1 MDLHLTGVVATGR
14 GLLLNLWR
22 LLSAG
27 RTGLLAALI
36 FGLLLVGPA
45 VLLATERGPAPDA
58 GVSTEPPDS
67 AAIEPSPAHVGPPA
81 TRAAEGQACSLHR
94 PEKGLCGLPLPGTTS
109 GDHSP
114 RFSD

>member
-1 MDLHLTGVVATGR
+1 MDLHLIGAVATGL
-14 GLLLNLWR
+14 GFLLARWR
-22 LLSAG
+22 LLSGG

-58 GVSTEPPDS
+58 GVSTGHWDA
-67 AAIEPSPAHVGPPA
+67 AAIEPSPAHVDRPA
-81 TRAAEGQACSLHR
+81 PRAAEGQACSLHR
-94 PEKGLCGLPLPGTTS
+94 PEKGLCGLPVPGTAS
-109 GDHSP
+109 GDHPP